1 MPAPPSAPRSSSSP
15 PLTVSPCPPPIP
27 AGKGAF
33 GTVRLVLEKKSGKLY
48 ACKSISKGKL
58 ISKEDVQ
65 DVRREVRAG
74 CGLVGAGAYVV
85 ARQWRWWYCK

>member
-1 MPAPPSAPRSSSSP
+1 LQQEQKQQQPASTAR
-15 PLTVSPCPPPIP
+15 PLLLPAALP

-58 ISKEDVQ
+58 ISKEDVE
-65 DVRREVRAG
+65 DIRREV
-74 CGLVGAGAYVV
+74 GAGGSCWCGDGCWSCVEIV
-85 ARQWRWWYCK
+85 